1 MMRGTILVAGSINM
15 DIVNGVQA
23 FPAPGET
30 ITGLGT
36 AYHPGGKGAN
46 QAVAAARSGCPVV
59 MLGAVGTD
67 LFGKSLLAS
76 LSEEGIKTE
85 EVIIKAGSS
94 GMAFITVNSSGENTI
109 VLSPGSNGLL
119 VEQDIPEDRL
129 NQAGML
135 LLQNE
140 IPWPTNL
147 YLMEQAGKRGI
158 PVLYNAAPAHK
169 LTAVVLPLIDTLIM
183 NETEAESVTGEPV
196 ANVNE
201 ASHAA
206 SLLVSQGVRHVV
218 ITLGNKGCFY
228 MDDEGIAVHQPAF
241 EVEALDTTA
250 AGDTFIGAYA
260 SALHKAKNRLSALLY
275 ASAASA
281 IAVTRR
287 GAQSSV
293 PDEQEIE
300 LFLLQRINGQGGMS
314 V

>member
-1 MMRGTILVAGSINM
+1 MRGTIMVAGSINM

-30 ITGLGT
+30 IIGLGT

-46 QAVAAARSGCPVV
+46 QAVAAARSGSPVV

-67 LFGKSLLAS
+67 TFGETLLTG
-76 LSEEGIKTE
+76 LREVGIQTE
-85 EVIIKAGSS
+85 WVIDKAGSS
-94 GMAFITVNSSGENTI
+94 GMAFITVNASGENTI
-109 VLSPGSNGLL
+109 VLSPGSNGLF
-119 VEQDIPEDRL
+119 VEQDIPEERL

-140 IPWPTNL
+140 IPWSTNL
-147 YLMEQAGKRGI
+147 YLMVQADKRGI

-169 LTAVVLPLIDTLIM
+169 LTATALPLIDTLIM
-183 NETEAESVTGEPV
+183 NETEAETVTGEPV
-196 ANVNE
+196 ANVYE
-201 ASHAA
+201 ASNAA
-206 SLLVSQGVRHVV
+206 SLLVSRGVRHVV

-228 MDDEGIAVHQPAF
+228 MNDKGTAVHQPAF

-250 AGDTFIGAYA
+250 AGDTFIGAYT
-260 SALHKAKNRLSALLY
+260 SALSKAKDRLSALLY

-281 IAVTRR
+281 LAVTRR

-293 PDEQEIE
+293 PDELEIE
-300 LFLLQRINGQGGMS
+300 SFLLQRSNGQGRTS
-314 V
+314 E